1 MQGNLFR
8 QPSPIAELPPRRR
21 PPPSGHRADAPSRA
35 ATAPTP
41 TVEPCRRTP
50 DAGRRTPDAGRRTPD
65 AEPII
70 PPRRRTPSSG
80 ADRPAAAS
88 NAQKRRQTPRGKTR
102 LLPTRR
108 RVEQPPS
115 GTAKRSRTPRGEASP
130 VAPNA
135 LERRRTPRGEARRLP
150 TRRRVELP
158 PSATGTYQSPCDNEV
173 RKREE
178 KNRKQREYRARIKAG
193 SSPNIPG
200 TQQSPDDNE
209 TRKREERNRKQREYR
224 ASKNAQQTN
233 NQRDGMDKFESSPY
247 SSGTTSVVDQ
257 QSPYGSGYS
266 TVLEASTMVQANELT
281 FADRLH
287 YQDELDNTEDDESR
301 QFRGEDA
308 YDSYCL
314 PIDHVEEKTTEDMSF
329 VALCFQ
335 QIMPPMLSSFLDQDS
350 IVRYYVCEALYNI
363 AKSAAHLLDRLVKVR
378 SDSYGPSDYAPSLIS
393 DVKNEM
399 TMNGDESK
407 YERRQVESTRTR
419 EKYLD
424 KIHVIVEKAH
434 KTDVP

>member
-1 MQGNLFR
+1 MYV
-8 QPSPIAELPPRRR
+8 PP
-21 PPPSGHRADAPSRA
+21 PPPSCHRADAHRRA
-35 ATAPTP
+35 VTASTP
-41 TVEPCRRTP
+41 TV
-50 DAGRRTPDAGRRTPD
+50 
-65 AEPII
+65 
-70 PPRRRTPSSG
+70 PPRRRTPSRV

-88 NAQKRRQTPRGKTR
+88 NAQKRRRTPRGER

-108 RVEQPPS
+108 RVERPPS
-115 GTAKRSRTPRGEASP
+115 GTAKRRRTPRGEASP
-130 VAPNA
+130 VADNA
-135 LERRRTPRGEARRLP
+135 LERRRTPRGEARRGEARFLP
-150 TRRRVELP
+150 TRRRVERP
-158 PSATGTYQSPCDNEV
+158 PSATGIFN
-173 RKREE
+173 
-178 KNRKQREYRARIKAG
+178 ARI
-193 SSPNIPG
+193 SLV
-200 TQQSPDDNE
+200 
-209 TRKREERNRKQREYR
+209 
-224 ASKNAQQTN
+224 ASNAQSRRSRRAERHCY
-233 NQRDGMDKFESSPY
+233 RDERPPRWTPTADLQHTFSQSSV
-247 SSGTTSVVDQ
+247 T
-257 QSPYGSGYS
+257 
-266 TVLEASTMVQANELT
+266 
-281 FADRLH
+281 DRLH

-314 PIDHVEEKTTEDMSF
+314 PIDHVEEKTTEDIFDLPELIDTGEYSDD
-329 VALCFQ
+329 

-407 YERRQVESTRTR
+407 YGRPSPSMDAGVLLKHHVLRLLNERRQVESTRTR

>member
-1 MQGNLFR
+1 MGTEKRGQ
-8 QPSPIAELPPRRR
+8 
-21 PPPSGHRADAPSRA
+21 
-35 ATAPTP
+35 TALIDITNH
-41 TVEPCRRTP
+41 V
-50 DAGRRTPDAGRRTPD
+50 
-65 AEPII
+65 
-70 PPRRRTPSSG
+70 
-80 ADRPAAAS
+80 
-88 NAQKRRQTPRGKTR
+88 KK
-102 LLPTRR
+102 
-108 RVEQPPS
+108 
-115 GTAKRSRTPRGEASP
+115 
-130 VAPNA
+130 
-135 LERRRTPRGEARRLP
+135 
-150 TRRRVELP
+150 
-158 PSATGTYQSPCDNEV
+158 GTYRSPYDNEV

-224 ASKNAQQTN
+224 ASKKAQQTN
-233 NQRDGMDKFESSPY
+233 NHRDGMDKFESSPY

-281 FADRLH
+281 FAGNSYTTYFLQNNGEPNDTFESALYEPTHSCWHDEDRLH

-301 QFRGEDA
+301 QFRGEA
-308 YDSYCL
+308 
-314 PIDHVEEKTTEDMSF
+314 F

-335 QIMPPMLSSFLDQDS
+335 QIIMPPMLSSFLDQDS
-350 IVRYYVCEALYNI
+350 IVRYYVCEALDNI

-407 YERRQVESTRTR
+407 KEAS
-419 EKYLD
+419 
-424 KIHVIVEKAH
+424 
-434 KTDVP
+434 